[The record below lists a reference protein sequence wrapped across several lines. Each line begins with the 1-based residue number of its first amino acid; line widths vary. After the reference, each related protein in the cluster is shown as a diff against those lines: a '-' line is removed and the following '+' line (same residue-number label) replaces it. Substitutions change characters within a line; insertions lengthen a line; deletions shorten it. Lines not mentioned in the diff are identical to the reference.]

1 MTTAAQI
8 EAAFASIPTVALKET
23 TRIVV
28 RGETYEAEELFKGV
42 FAGSRTFAYTNAAGN
57 GCIVRLKI

>member
-8 EAAFASIPTVALKET
+8 EAAFASIPTVAVAET

-28 RGETYEAEELFKGV
+28 RGETFEAEELFKGV
-42 FAGSRTFAYTNAAGN
+42 FAGSRTFAYTNSAGN
-57 GCIVRLKI
+57 GCVVRIKA

>member
-1 MTTAAQI
+1 MASTAEI
-8 EAAFASIPTVALKET
+8 NAAFASIPTVAVAEI

-28 RGETYEAEELFKGV
+28 RGVAYDAEELFKGV

-57 GCIVRLKI
+57 GCIVRLKS